1 LRDALLDLPAH
12 RADPKIDD
20 RERPA
25 ARFRA
30 QAFN

>member
-1 LRDALLDLPAH
+1 MDCPTCLLTGPA
-12 RADPKIDD
+12 PKIDD